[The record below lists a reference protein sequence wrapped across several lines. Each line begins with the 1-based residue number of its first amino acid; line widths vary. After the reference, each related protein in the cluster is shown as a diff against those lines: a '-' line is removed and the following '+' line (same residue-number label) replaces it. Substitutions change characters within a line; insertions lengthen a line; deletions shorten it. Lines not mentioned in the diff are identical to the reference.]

1 MKEYAKDG
9 SHRLPLLVFSSY
21 KLERAMGQRKI
32 DLTQCHKEV
41 KV

>member
-21 KLERAMGQRKI
+21 KLERAMGQ
-32 DLTQCHKEV
+32 CHKEV